1 MDPPLKRTVG
11 LDLLLLLMVAIW
23 GANFS
28 IIKYA
33 LRDFPE
39 LPFNAMRLL
48 VATALFLAW
57 LWWRNRSASRRAG
70 NGTAITAAE
79 WRRIVLLG
87 VVGHFVYQLCFL
99 AGVARTTVSNSSLI
113 FGCTPVTVALMASAA
128 GHERVTLVRWLG
140 TALSLA
146 GLYVLIGR
154 RASWSFASLAGDLL
168 VFTGMLCWSLY
179 SVLSQPL
186 LRRHSPMKIT
196 GLSMAI
202 GALFYVLVALPA
214 MTATSW
220 RAISPASWAMMTFS
234 AVFAL
239 GVAYVIW
246 YTGVQRLGSART
258 AIYSNLTPLFA
269 IAVAWVWLDEPVGWT
284 QTVGALAILA
294 GVFVTRFGH

>member
-1 MDPPLKRTVG
+1 
-11 LDLLLLLMVAIW
+11 MVVIW

-28 IIKYA
+28 IVKYA

-48 VATALFLAW
+48 VATALFLSW
-57 LWWRNRSASRRAG
+57 LWWRDRSARRPAG
-70 NGTAITAAE
+70 NGTSITAGE
-79 WRRIVLLG
+79 WRRILLLG

-113 FGCTPVTVALMASAA
+113 FGCTPVTVALMSSVA

-154 RASWSFASLAGDLL
+154 RASWSFASLAGDILT
-168 VFTGMLCWSLY
+168 FTGMVCWSLY

-202 GALFYVLVALPA
+202 GAVLYVLVALPA

-220 RAISPASWAMMTFS
+220 RAISSTSWAMMTFS

-239 GVAYVIW
+239 GLAYVIW

-258 AIYSNLTPLFA
+258 AIYSNLTPLVA
-269 IAVAWVWLDEPVGWT
+269 IAVAWVWLDEPVGWA
-284 QTVGALAILA
+284 QTGGALAILA

>member
-1 MDPPLKRTVG
+1 
-11 LDLLLLLMVAIW
+11 MVVIW

-28 IIKYA
+28 IVKYA

-57 LWWRNRSASRRAG
+57 LWWRDRFASRRVGDGVPISAG
-70 NGTAITAAE
+70 E

-113 FGCTPVTVALMASAA
+113 FGCTPVAVALMASAA

-140 TALSLA
+140 TALSLT

-154 RASWSFASLAGDLL
+154 RTSWSFASLAGDLL
-168 VFTGMLCWSLY
+168 IFTGMLCWSLY

-186 LRRHSPMKIT
+186 LRRHSPMKVT

-202 GALFYVLVALPA
+202 GAMFYLLVALPA
-214 MTATSW
+214 MTAASW
-220 RAISPASWAMMTFS
+220 RAISATSWAMMTFS

-246 YTGVQRLGSART
+246 YTGVQRLGSSRT
-258 AIYSNLTPLFA
+258 AIYSNLTPLVA
-269 IAVAWVWLDEPVGWT
+269 IAVAWIWLEEPVGWNE
-284 QTVGALAILA
+284 TVGAVAILA
-294 GVFVTRFGH
+294 GVFVTRWGR